1 MSSIV
6 IGLMQTFFLREVVLF
21 FFVFFV
27 PDRMAL
33 VTGFLFLNGK
43 SLFGGL
49 ESGSSDMV
57 VGLGGGEIS
66 GERRGEDRPQ
76 TGGSDSE
83 RQGDVS
89 IFASAGGSF
98 LDPRVFGRAS

>member
-21 FFVFFV
+21 FFFV

-33 VTGFLFLNGK
+33 VTGFLFLIGK
-43 SLFGGL
+43 SLSCGL
-49 ESGSSDMV
+49 ESGFSDMV

-66 GERRGEDRPQ
+66 GERRGEDPPQ

-83 RQGDVS
+83 RQDDVS
-89 IFASAGGSF
+89 SFASAGGS
-98 LDPRVFGRAS
+98 LSEPRVFGRAS